1 MFPFSFSQTIT
12 VLSLLL
18 QTAGMAPVLCDGQ
31 KSSEVDEDHILQTY
45 WHEEFN
51 QDLRRQ
57 PLLRL
62 MNIFLRSEQIEIHFP
77 YKRIRKSVD
86 DDRYADFSLF
96 EKDVE

>member
-1 MFPFSFSQTIT
+1 
-12 VLSLLL
+12 
-18 QTAGMAPVLCDGQ
+18 MAPRLCDGR

-57 PLLRL
+57 PLLKL
-62 MNIFLRSEQIEIHFP
+62 MNMFLRSEQIGIEFP

-86 DDRYADFSLF
+86 DDCYVDFSLF